1 MNSKQTILH
10 WKSILFILPSVV
22 IFCLF
27 LLYPLIYTIYLS
39 FYKWNMISPTKQFVG
54 LENYQA
60 IFSDPNSLKIMMNSF
75 WYIFW
80 IVLFAVVLPY
90 ILAFILDFL
99 VPRFIHFYK
108 ATLFVP
114 AVLSLVVAS
123 VLFTWILNPLTGP
136 VAIILKSFG
145 LNMPFWSN
153 TEGWVIF
160 VLSLIVSWKVF
171 GYNFILLLAA
181 ISGIDRELIEAARLD
196 NISNSQIFLKIVLP
210 ISSATGVYVLVM
222 AVVQALQYVFTPIS
236 VLTQG
241 GPDNAS
247 ANIIFES
254 YRQGFIM
261 FNTGRSAAMSVLTL
275 LICVGLLVIEYHF
288 VERRVHYEN

>member
-1 MNSKQTILH
+1 MKFKQTWFN
-10 WKSILFILPSVV
+10 WKAFLFMMPSAI
-22 IFCLF
+22 IFCVF
-27 LLYPLIYTIYLS
+27 LLYPLIHTIYLS
-39 FYKWNMISPTKQFVG
+39 FFKWNMISPNKQFVG
-54 LENYQA
+54 FDNYLA
-60 IFSDPNSLKIMMNSF
+60 IFSDPNTIKILNNSF

-90 ILAFILDFL
+90 ILAFILDYL

-108 ATLFVP
+108 ASLFVP

-136 VAIILKSFG
+136 LAIILKSFG
-145 LNMPFWSN
+145 ISMPFWSN
-153 TEGWVIF
+153 TEGWVVF
-160 VLSLIVSWKVF
+160 VLSLMVSWKVF
-171 GYNFILLLAA
+171 GYNFILLVAA

-196 NISNSQIFLKIVLP
+196 NVSNSRIFFQIVLP

-254 YRQGFIM
+254 YRQGFVM

-275 LICVGLLVIEYHF
+275 LMCVCLLWVEYFF